1 MAIARS
7 DNINSAR
14 QITDGGVIL
23 GGSAASLIGFYGTTP
38 IVQRTST
45 VLATSLLSAS
55 SYVSVASNTAAIL
68 LEISNT
74 LLALGLNKSA

>member
-1 MAIARS
+1 MAVKQLS
-7 DNINSAR
+7 
-14 QITDGGVIL
+14 DGGPAGTVL
-23 GGSAASLIGFYGTTP
+23 GQSATDLISLYNLTP

-68 LEISNT
+68 LELTNA
-74 LLALGLNKSA
+74 LVALGVYKTA